1 VKIAG
6 LLLAAGAGHRMGL
19 PKALIR
25 DPSGASWAVR
35 AAGVLAAAGCS
46 PVVVVTGASS
56 AEVAAELEASAE
68 LVEVVDVVEAT
79 DWALGMGASL
89 RAGLAALQRLADP
102 EPGAAP
108 LDPGVVAAL
117 VVPVD
122 LPGLTADVVSRLA
135 ANADRSALARAV
147 YHGTPGHPVVLGRD
161 HWDGVIAS
169 AVGDQGARA
178 YLKQHPPV
186 EVECGDLAD
195 GADVDTV
202 GELPEG
208 HRFG

>member
-6 LLLAAGAGHRMGL
+6 LLLAAGAGHRMGT

-25 DPSGASWAVR
+25 DPSGTPWVVR
-35 AAGVLAAAGCS
+35 SSRLLVAAGCS
-46 PVVVVTGASS
+46 PVVVVIG
-56 AEVAAELEASAE
+56 ASAE
-68 LVEVVDVVEAT
+68 QVAADLSSEPVDLVEAT
-79 DWALGMGASL
+79 DWQEGMGASL
-89 RAGLAALQRLADP
+89 TAGLKALHDVEA
-102 EPGAAP
+102 
-108 LDPGVVAAL
+108 VV

-122 LPGLTADVVSRLA
+122 VPGLTADVLRRVSA
-135 ANADRSALARAV
+135 HVDRTALARAV
-147 YHGTPGHPVVLGRD
+147 YHGAPGHPVVLGRD

-178 YLKQHPPV
+178 YLKKHPPV

-202 GELPEG
+202 ADLPDG
-208 HRFG
+208 HRIG